1 MFEFELIGTNYV
13 RNQTQRCPIIIKK
26 RVTIFEIDNS
36 KKGPARGKKGKSM
49 PFQAKSKAIVHCTLG
64 YKYSNFFTEWT
75 FCKGMA
81 WFFFAMYPV
90 CLFFLA

>member
-1 MFEFELIGTNYV
+1 MSNYD
-13 RNQTQRCPIIIKK
+13 KK
-26 RVTIFEIDNS
+26 QSDNIWNWQL
-36 KKGPARGKKGKSM
+36 KKGAAREKKGKSM

-81 WFFFAMYPV
+81 WFFCNV
-90 CLFFLA
+90 SGVSLLSGIVH

>member
-1 MFEFELIGTNYV
+1 MSNY
-13 RNQTQRCPIIIKK
+13 NKK

-64 YKYSNFFTEWT
+64 YKYSNFFTE
-75 FCKGMA
+75 
-81 WFFFAMYPV
+81 
-90 CLFFLA
+90 

>member
-13 RNQTQRCPIIIKK
+13 RNQTQRCPIILKN

-36 KKGPARGKKGKSM
+36 KKEQLGEKKGESM

-64 YKYSNFFTEWT
+64 YKYSNFFTE
-75 FCKGMA
+75 
-81 WFFFAMYPV
+81 
-90 CLFFLA
+90 